1 MSQLTLVGVA
11 SSTIGTPASGKLAA
25 FMDSTSK
32 LPGYKNDAGRFLMQS
47 DNAAIAGITVNA
59 ADTYV
64 TDSDLLIPSFGM
76 QTRAKFEWK
85 ISVSKTAAG
94 VATPIYNIRIGTLR
108 TVAGDTARLVL
119 TGPAQTAIADVGTL
133 NIMVTV
139 RAVSATVGV
148 IQGTA
153 WWDHR
158 GTAASSTIGVG
169 FANDGTGHVEGTSS
183 NFDNS
188 ALGASY
194 IGISLNSG
202 ASGVWTTTQAWAS
215 AKW

>member
-1 MSQLTLVGVA
+1 MSQLTLAEVA
-11 SSTIGTPASGKLAA
+11 SSTINTPASGKLALYA
-25 FMDSTSK
+25 DSTAS
-32 LPGYKNDAGRFLMQS
+32 LQGYKNDAGRFFLRT
-47 DNAAIAGITVNA
+47 DNASIAALTVNA

-76 QTRAKFEWK
+76 QTRAKFYWQ
-85 ISVSKTAAG
+85 ISASKTGAG
-94 VATPIYNIRIGTLR
+94 IATPIYNIRIGTLR

-133 NIMVTV
+133 NIMATV

-169 FANDGTGHVEGTSS
+169 FANDGTGHVEGTSA

-188 ALGASY
+188 ALGGNY
-194 IGISLNSG
+194 IGLSLNSG
-202 ASGVWTTTQAWAS
+202 ASGVWTVTQAWAS
-215 AKW
+215 ANW